1 MFLII
6 FQTFAF
12 MQIFNILNA
21 RRPSYKDLNP
31 FEGFHFLTNFTVF
44 ILVGVQFLIC
54 YIPSTLGYGSI
65 SIVTNVLCMGLGA
78 LSVIFFTLFKCACY
92 LMMGGDS
99 EYSTVI

>member
-6 FQTFAF
+6 FQTYAY

-54 YIPSTLGYGSI
+54 FIPLTLGYGSI
-65 SIVTNVLCMGLGA
+65 SIIINLLCAGLGA
-78 LSVIFFTLFKCACY
+78 LSVIWFTLFKLVCY
-92 LMMGGDS
+92 FFKIGRAH
-99 EYSTVI
+99 V

>member
-6 FQTFAF
+6 FQTYAY

-44 ILVGVQFLIC
+44 ILVGV
-54 YIPSTLGYGSI
+54 
-65 SIVTNVLCMGLGA
+65 
-78 LSVIFFTLFKCACY
+78 
-92 LMMGGDS
+92 
-99 EYSTVI
+99 